1 MTSVAEARAL
11 MLGAVEVVGGEIVPL
26 AQARGRTLAATIA
39 AARAQPP
46 FAASAMDGYA
56 LRAADTPG
64 QLRIVGESA
73 AGHAFERA
81 LQAGEAVR
89 ISTGAPMPEGV
100 DAVLIQEDA
109 EVEGDVLRA
118 VAVES
123 GRHVRAPGVDFD
135 KGAEVLGCGRRLDPI
150 ALALAAASGA
160 SVLEV
165 RRRPRVAV
173 LCAGDEIVPPGA
185 SPRADQIF
193 ESCSYAIVALAEEWG
208 AHVTRC
214 DPLPDDPDAI
224 ERAAGDALGASD
236 LVVFIGSASVG
247 PHDHAKPAFERCG
260 AQLLVR
266 KVDMRPGKPTWF
278 ATSPYAPVLGLPG
291 NPASAIVAA
300 MLFLRPL
307 IERMLGGSGEV
318 SLSHARLATALPANS
333 GREAYLRART
343 LEVNGEVRIEAC
355 ADQDSSLLSVFA
367 DANALLARPAG
378 AGAVKAGALVEFL
391 PLQRR

>member
-1 MTSVAEARAL
+1 
-11 MLGAVEVVGGEIVPL
+11 
-26 AQARGRTLAATIA
+26 
-39 AARAQPP
+39 
-46 FAASAMDGYA
+46 MDGYA

-73 AGHAFERA
+73 AGHAYAHPLRT
-81 LQAGEAVR
+81 GEAIR
-89 ISTGAPMPEGV
+89 ISTGAPMPEGA

-109 EVEGDVLRA
+109 EVEGGVLRA

-123 GRHVRAPGVDFD
+123 GRHVRAPGIDFQ

-150 ALALAAASGA
+150 PLALAAASGA

-173 LCAGDEIVPPGA
+173 LCAGDEIAPPGA
-185 SPRADQIF
+185 SPRDDQIF

-214 DPLPDDPDAI
+214 DPLPDDPHTI
-224 ERAAGDALGASD
+224 ERAASDALRSSD
-236 LVVFIGSASVG
+236 LVLFVGSASVG

-260 AQLLVR
+260 ARLLVS

-278 ATSPYAPVLGLPG
+278 AASPHAPVLGLPG

-307 IERMLGGSGEV
+307 IERLLGGCGDFAV
-318 SLSHARLATALPANS
+318 SCARLATALPANS

-343 LEVNGEVRIEAC
+343 EEVNGEIWIDAS

-367 DANALLARPAG
+367 DANALLVRPAG
-378 AGAVKAGALVEFL
+378 AGAIEPGSIVRFL
-391 PLQRR
+391 PRQGH

>member
-11 MLGAVEVVGGEIVPL
+11 MLGAVEVVGSEIVPL
-26 AQARGRTLAATIA
+26 AQARGRTLAAPIA

-64 QLRIVGESA
+64 ALRIVGESA

-89 ISTGAPMPEGV
+89 ISTGAPMPEGA
-100 DAVLIQEDA
+100 DAVLIQEEA
-109 EVEGDVLRA
+109 PVEGDGLKAGQVL
-118 VAVES
+118 V
-123 GRHVRAPGVDFD
+123 GRHVRAAGADFPA
-135 KGAEVLGCGRRLDPI
+135 GAAVLPVGRRLDPI
-150 ALALAAASGA
+150 ALALTAASGVA
-160 SVLEV
+160 DVNV
-165 RRRPRVAV
+165 RRRPRITV
-173 LCAGDEIVPPGA
+173 LCGGDEIVAPGA
-185 SPRADQIF
+185 APRSDQIF
-193 ESCSYAIVALAEEWG
+193 ESCSYAIAAFADEWG
-208 AHVTRC
+208 GEVSRR

-224 ERAAGDALGASD
+224 ERAAGDALGSSD

-247 PHDHAKPAFERCG
+247 LHDHAKPAFERCG

-278 ATSPYAPVLGLPG
+278 ATSSHAPVLGLPG

-307 IERMLGGSGEV
+307 IERMLGGGGEV

-367 DANALLARPAG
+367 SANALLVRPAE
-378 AGAVKAGALVEFL
+378 AGTLDVGALVEFL
-391 PLQRR
+391 PLQG